1 VRRRLVAAIAGV
13 AAASVG
19 LFALPLGLTLQRTYR
34 DDESIRLQRDTVA
47 ATRQID
53 LGAGS
58 DRIELPRSGDRLTV
72 YDRSG
77 TRVAGSGPLRAGD
90 LVVQALRTGRLTD
103 RVGGHML
110 LAAVPL
116 LVKERVRGAV
126 LAARSDGAA
135 TARTHRAWWR
145 LLALAGGV
153 VLLAVLAAIAL
164 GRRLTVP
171 LERLAAAARRLGD
184 GNFSARAPRSGIG
197 ELDAVGHA
205 LDATAARL
213 HELVARERA
222 FSADAS
228 HQLRT
233 PLAALRLELEAMA
246 LGGIPAAELDRALTE
261 VERLQ
266 TTIDTLLAV
275 ARDAPRDHGPAEVTA
290 LLRELEHDWRPVLAE
305 QARPLRVTLPEPL
318 LAQATPAVVREILG
332 VLMANAHDHGA
343 GAVTVTARRTPGEA
357 FLAVEVADEGPGV
370 EDPGKVFDRR
380 ASGSAEGHGIGLALA
395 RSLAHAEG
403 GRLALAGA
411 GPGPTFV
418 LTLAASPGGGQGAPG
433 APAEHPVPAAAE

>member
-19 LFALPLGLTLQRTYR
+19 LFALPLALTLQRTYR
-34 DDESIRLQRDTVA
+34 DDENIRLQRDTVA

-53 LGAGS
+53 VGSGS
-58 DRIELPRSGDRLTV
+58 DRIELPHGADRLTV

-77 TRVAGSGPLRAGD
+77 ARVAGTGPLRAGD
-90 LVVQALRTGRLTD
+90 LVLEALRTGRLTD
-103 RVGGHML
+103 RPAGHL
-110 LAAVPL
+110 LLVAVPL
-116 LVKERVRGAV
+116 LVKEQVRGVV
-126 LAARSDGAA
+126 LAARSDHAA
-135 TARTHRAWWR
+135 SARTHRAWWR
-145 LLALAGGV
+145 LLVLAGGV

-171 LERLAAAARRLGD
+171 LERLASAARRLGD

-246 LGGIPAAELDRALTE
+246 LGGLPAAELDRALTE

-266 TTIDTLLAV
+266 TTVDTLLAV
-275 ARDAPRDHGPAEVTA
+275 ARDVPRDHGPTDIIG
-290 LLRELEHDWRPVLAE
+290 LLRELEREWRPVLAQ
-305 QARPLRVTLPEPL
+305 QARPLRVAAPGSLG
-318 LAQATPAVVREILG
+318 ARATPAVVREILG
-332 VLMANAHDHGA
+332 VLIANAHDHGA

-357 FLAVEVADEGPGV
+357 FLAIDVADEGPGV
-370 EDPGKVFDRR
+370 EDPGTVFGRR
-380 ASGSAEGHGIGLALA
+380 ASASAAGHGIGLALA

-403 GRLALAGA
+403 GRLALSGA
-411 GPGPTFV
+411 GPRPTFT
-418 LTLAASPGGGQGAPG
+418 LTLAAAPSGEQGAP
-433 APAEHPVPAAAE
+433 PEDPVTAAAE